1 MLTKLVASN
10 GREFFGKHP
19 TDQLDLNTETPFGRR
34 LAVAVG
40 GLMEVGLPAGR
51 ADVMS
56 STHAFEVEWVSSWRK
71 GAQQAYAYG
80 AMSQLI
86 PALAVMGHTQGL
98 AKYLPIIE
106 SVVNEMVGLELWVY
120 DHSTEAWLRCDADA
134 TAAIRVLA
142 EQEATLNPQPVQVD
156 QAAVR
161 QEEYAARL
169 SAREA
174 EKATWDDDHR
184 RRVEEWEARPRA
196 THPCPHGGEHA
207 SKSAEVDCSTERA
220 IKVACDGPPF
230 PLSVINELRNLLPPA
245 GR

>member
-1 MLTKLVASN
+1 VLTKLAAAN
-10 GREFFGKHP
+10 GREFFGTHP
-19 TDQLDLNTETPFGRR
+19 DNQMDVNSETPFGRR
-34 LAVAVG
+34 LATAVD

-98 AKYLPIIE
+98 ARYLPIIE
-106 SVVNEMVGLELWVY
+106 IVANEMVGLDLWVY
-120 DHSTEAWLRCDADA
+120 DHGTEAWLHCDANA
-134 TAAIRVLA
+134 TAAIRLLA
-142 EQEATLNPQPVQVD
+142 KQEADLNPPPVQVD

-161 QEEYAARL
+161 QDEYAARL
-169 SAREA
+169 AAREA
-174 EKATWDDDHR
+174 ERATWDEDHR

-196 THPCPHGGEHA
+196 TYPCPHGGEHA
-207 SKSAEVDCSTERA
+207 SKKAEADCSTERA

-230 PLSVINELRNLLPPA
+230 PPSVINELRNLLPPVK
-245 GR
+245 R